1 MTLKPIPMSH
11 QVMFSD
17 LISRSLD
24 AELDD
29 VFSVEGNFQRSV
41 SKGRAYWY
49 YVTPMVG
56 GERSRKLLGPADDT
70 AVDERVRRF
79 KGLKHDAVE
88 RRQITRSLVAA
99 GLPEPNRLVGDI
111 IEKLASAGLFRLRA
125 VLIGSVAYQAYA
137 GYLGVN
143 MPNRLLMTNDIDFA
157 QFYSISN
164 EIDDQMP
171 AMLETLQSIDPTF
184 KAIRHIADASKSTK
198 YRNSARVEVEFLTP
212 NYSSENYQGKPA
224 KMPALGGVS
233 AEPLR
238 FLDFL
243 IHEPIRSVLLHKAGI
258 AVTIP
263 APARYA
269 VHKLIVAVERA
280 HQGGEKSV
288 KDINQATSLIE
299 AMSVT
304 RRQDD
309 LGLAWIEA
317 WNRGPAWREALWSG
331 AGRLAGESKLLLS
344 AAIAAGCQASNI
356 SKDDFVPA
364 DIFLEKS

>member
-1 MTLKPIPMSH
+1 MALKPIAMSH

-24 AELDD
+24 AEFDEL
-29 VFSVEGNFQRSV
+29 FSTEGNFQKSV

-49 YVTPMVG
+49 YVTPMVDG
-56 GERSRKLLGPADDT
+56 HRSRKMLGPADDP
-70 AVDERVRRF
+70 AIDERVQRF
-79 KGLKHDAVE
+79 KSLKHDTGE
-88 RRQITRSLVAA
+88 RRQIVRSLVVA

-111 IEKLASAGLFRLRA
+111 VEKLAAAGLFRLRA

-137 GYLGVN
+137 GYLGVS

-171 AMLETLQSIDPTF
+171 SMLETLQSIDPTF
-184 KAIRHIADASKSTK
+184 KPIMHIADSSKSTK
-198 YRNSARVEVEFLTP
+198 YRNSARIEVEFLTP
-212 NYSSENYQGKPA
+212 NRGSEDNQGKPA
-224 KMPALGGVS
+224 KMAALGGAS
-233 AEPLR
+233 TEPLR

-243 IHEPIRSVLLHKAGI
+243 LHEPIRSVLLHRAGVT
-258 AVTIP
+258 VTIP
-263 APARYA
+263 APSRYA

-280 HQGGEKSV
+280 QQGGEKSG

-299 AMSVT
+299 AMNMS
-304 RRQDD
+304 RRQED

-317 WNRGPAWREALWSG
+317 WNRGPSWRESLRSG
-331 AGRLAGESKLLLS
+331 TTRLARETKSLLAS
-344 AAIAAGCQASNI
+344 AIAAGCQASNV

-364 DIFLEKS
+364 DIFQEKT